1 MNKILFTIILI
12 SFGFSSELKI
22 AKVGE
27 YYEVSGKALA
37 LLREPKVSVN
47 ANENKKNIIVDL
59 SDEKKNIQIID
70 TKGFI
75 DRYYK
80 VNLIRDGKIKLTG
93 WIWSK
98 GVSSYKKISKSE
110 AFYIKPIPKFKPSE
124 DEIKSATKSKDVI
137 IGKWL
142 DDDQYIG
149 GIYIITE
156 TADGVYIKVTY
167 KDGSVIQKSA
177 TISKLFNGKRVN
189 YKNDFGEYY
198 IIYDNGNLGLCDDKG
213 CIESLRPLK

>member
-1 MNKILFTIILI
+1 VKKILFAIVLI

-22 AKVGE
+22 AKVDE
-27 YYEVSGKALA
+27 YYKVSGKALA
-37 LLREPKVSVN
+37 LLIEPKVSVS
-47 ANENKKNIIVDL
+47 ANENKKNIIVNL
-59 SDEKKNIQIID
+59 NDEEYNIQIID
-70 TKGFI
+70 TKGVI
-75 DRYYK
+75 DRYYE

-124 DEIKSATKSKDVI
+124 DEIRSATKSQDVI

-149 GIYIITE
+149 GIYIITK
-156 TADGVYIKVTY
+156 TAEGISIKITY
-167 KDGSVIQKSA
+167 KDGSVVQKSA
-177 TISKLFNGKRVN
+177 TISKCSDGKKVN
-189 YKNDFGEYY
+189 YENDFGEYY
-198 IIYDNGNLGLCDDKG
+198 IIYDTGNLGLCDDMG
-213 CIESLRPLK
+213 FIESLKPLK